1 MSRLYHEFFCFASA
15 NKKFINI
22 YKKVIELWKFSMTF
36 FVCYF
41 LCYEIENLS
50 ATAIV
55 DKLSKEIKKN
65 QINKITNK

>member
-1 MSRLYHEFFCFASA
+1 MNFFVLQVQI
-15 NKKFINI
+15 KIFINI

-41 LCYEIENLS
+41 LCYKIENLP

-55 DKLSKEIKKN
+55 DKLSKEIKKINRN
-65 QINKITNK
+65 QINKITPIK